1 MFKLLLVAF
10 LAAGAFYFFV
20 ARNRKMKFEVELE
33 MDPVTSDRD

>member
-10 LAAGAFYFFV
+10 LATGAFYFFV

-33 MDPVTSDRD
+33 MEPATSNKD